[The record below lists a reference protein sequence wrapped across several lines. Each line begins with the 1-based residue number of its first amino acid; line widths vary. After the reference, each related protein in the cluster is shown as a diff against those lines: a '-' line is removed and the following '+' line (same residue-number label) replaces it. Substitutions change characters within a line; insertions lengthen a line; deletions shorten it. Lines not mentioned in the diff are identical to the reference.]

1 MLNVEIDQ
9 QNVTI
14 RSFPTLEDAERA
26 AMREASATGGQLSP
40 AVMFRQG
47 ERWMLTTAFL
57 IPQVKNRL
65 IGNHAE
71 RRGSV
76 EQVRS
81 ATNRPVMEDH
91 VKSVKAYLKANVG
104 KRYILPP
111 LTLNARQPLSIYKV
125 DYESTMMAVNVVI
138 PGNVK
143 LEITDGGHRKRAID
157 EAFDE
162 LPSELADEFAGDAV
176 AVMITIE
183 DDLAQIHQDFAD
195 ASKTKPL
202 PKSQLAAYDRRHPA
216 NGIVL
221 DLIDSCALFS
231 GRVDSTS
238 KTLSKNSNKLFL
250 TNQVRQMVKELLG
263 AGYGMAD
270 DQFEQRAISM
280 LKSSNDP
287 HYREV
292 RDQFVEYV
300 NAFTAAIPVLSGVA
314 GLPDAPYTG
323 DRVRELRQEGW
334 LPLSAT
340 GLVLLGRIG
349 YLLLKHDVPNR
360 GDFVQK
366 LGRVDWRKSGDLWQ
380 GNVIQQD
387 GKIMT
392 QQVPVRGAVN
402 ALRAAI
408 GLTDEV
414 LAEAGGE
421 GEPVK
426 QAA

>member
-1 MLNVEIDQ
+1 MLDIAVDPK
-9 QNVTI
+9 NVTI
-14 RSFPTLEDAERA
+14 RSFPSLEDAERG
-26 AMREASATGGQLSP
+26 AMREASATGGQLVP

-47 ERWMLTTAFL
+47 ARWMLTTAFL
-57 IPQVKNRL
+57 IPQIKNRL

-81 ATNRPVMEDH
+81 ATNRPVMDDH
-91 VKSVKAYLKANVG
+91 VKSVKSYIRNNVG
-104 KRYILPP
+104 GKYILPP

-125 DYESTMMAVNVVI
+125 DYGSTVLVVNVVI

-143 LEITDGGHRKRAID
+143 LEITDGGHRKKAID
-157 EAFDE
+157 EVFDD
-162 LPSELADEFAGDAV
+162 LPSELQDHFSGDAV

-183 DDLAQIHQDFAD
+183 DDMAQIHQDFAD

-221 DLIDSCALFS
+221 DLIDSCKLFE

-263 AGYGMAD
+263 AGYSMAD
-270 DQFEQRAISM
+270 DQFEQRAAAM
-280 LKSSNDP
+280 LKNSGDP
-287 HYREV
+287 HYVEV
-292 RDQFVEYV
+292 RDRFASYV
-300 NAFTAAIPVLSGVA
+300 DALTAAIPVLRGVA
-314 GLPDAPYTG
+314 GLPDTPYTG
-323 DRVRELRQEGW
+323 DKVRELREQGW

-340 GLVLLGRIG
+340 GLVVMGRIG
-349 YLLLKHDVPNR
+349 YLLFKHDVTNWR
-360 GDFVQK
+360 DYVQRMDK
-366 LGRVDWRKSGDLWQ
+366 VDWRKSGEIWQ
-380 GNVIQQD
+380 GNVIQQN

-408 GLTDEV
+408 GLS
-414 LAEAGGE
+414 
-421 GEPVK
+421 
-426 QAA
+426 